1 MITTFTLNIILSA
14 YHNHPWQLSFP
25 GLINF
30 GKFGDISYVLFEIP
44 VYALMGAIGGI
55 FGALHNYINL
65 RISVFRC
72 RYVHRPWAKVLEAI
86 LYAVVT
92 ASIGYFLIFISND
105 CRVFSND
112 EPVKYPVRGLCPEG
126 QYSVMSTLWMNT
138 PEAIIQHV
146 FHSKDDL
153 FSAQTLGLFFVV
165 YFLLA
170 SCTYGLS
177 VSSGL
182 FIPSLLIG
190 AVGGRLCFK
199 LTHFISPDSGHWAD
213 ACKFSLIG
221 AAAMLGGVVRMTI
234 SLTVILI
241 EATGNITFGPPL
253 MITLI
258 IAKWIGD
265 YFMPESIYDIHIQLA
280 SVPFL
285 HWEPP
290 TMSHTVYASEVM
302 SAGVITLK
310 AVERVGRIIE
320 ILEKE
325 THNGFPVVDVNS
337 PDMSESFLSCD
348 GDSSSQVHYGRFRG
362 IILRWQLIILL
373 REKVF
378 EEISETHHASLTMQT
393 FRDAYPRYPSVEQI
407 IDKITPQ
414 ERNYHVD
421 LRPVMN
427 PSAYSVSHSSSLNKI
442 FQLFRALGLRHLV
455 VVNDRNEVVGMITR
469 KSIARYRSHI
479 HDGRLSLQAL
489 QISTG

>member
-14 YHNHPWQLSFP
+14 YHDHPWQLSFP

-30 GKFGDISYVLFEIP
+30 GKFGDINYALFEIP
-44 VYALMGAIGGI
+44 IYAAIGAIGGI
-55 FGALHNYINL
+55 LGALHNYINL
-65 RISVFRC
+65 RISVFRH
-72 RYVHRPWAKVLEAI
+72 RYVHRPWTKVVEAI
-86 LYAVVT
+86 LYAAAT
-92 ASIGYFLIFISND
+92 AAIGYFLVYMSED
-105 CRVFSND
+105 CRKFSND
-112 EPVKYPVRGLCPEG
+112 ELVKYPVRGLCPEG

-138 PEAIIQHV
+138 PESIVQHV

-153 FSAQTLGLFFVV
+153 FSAQTLGIFFVV

-190 AVGGRLCFK
+190 AVWGRLCFK
-199 LTHFISPDSGHWAD
+199 LTHLISPDSSEWAD
-213 ACKFSLIG
+213 ACKFALIG

-241 EATGNITFGPPL
+241 EATGNISFGPPL

-285 HWEPP
+285 PWEPP
-290 TMSHTVYASEVM
+290 SMSHTVYASEVM
-302 SAGVITLK
+302 SVPVITLK

-325 THNGFPVVDVNS
+325 THNGFPVVDVV
-337 PDMSESFLSCD
+337 PIDMSESFSSFA
-348 GDSSSQVHYGRFRG
+348 GDSTSQVHYGRFRG
-362 IILRWQLIILL
+362 LILRWQLIILL

-378 EEISETHHASLTMQT
+378 EEVSETHHASLTLQT
-393 FRDAYPRYPSVEQI
+393 FRDAYPRYPPVEQV
-407 IDKITPQ
+407 IDKITPE
-414 ERNYHVD
+414 ERNYHID

-427 PSAYSVSHSSSLNKI
+427 PSAYSVGHSSSLNKI

-469 KSIARYRSHI
+469 KDIARYRDHI
-479 HDGRLSLQAL
+479 HEGRLFLQTL